1 MVAQRPSRVCPPRH
15 RTPYDPPPVLRIT
28 APPAAS
34 TASPAVLL
42 TISFLASFGTGVVWN
57 GLAFITRESY
67 GYGEV
72 ENLLLAV
79 FNGAFYVGV
88 AFAAGPI
95 VRRLSRRL
103 TARSIVVLTL
113 VVQAAACPVPLLVE
127 ASWAIWPVAAVIS
140 AASALL
146 WPLVESYLTAGRHG
160 ASMRSTIGWWNLVWM
175 AAVTL
180 SMLLMGPFLA
190 TGHAEWILAAL
201 AALFVAAAA
210 AALALPASP
219 PPHAEDSA
227 SLHTTAQYP
236 RLLASCRVLLPT
248 SYLVVGAISPLMPY
262 LLDHVRAPLASQT
275 PMTSLWM
282 LARIAVVA
290 VLWRSGFW
298 HGRWS
303 TLLVATVLLLGGFG
317 AMVLAD
323 SMLTMGLGLVA
334 FGTGQGI
341 VYYASLYYAMAVGR
355 AEVDAGGTHEAL
367 IGLGYAVGPAL
378 AFGGSLLAGGPG
390 IVAAIW
396 LAIGVASLPA
406 AAPWWRSRRR
416 NAAPDPPSPLP

>member
-1 MVAQRPSRVCPPRH
+1 MPPSPSSP
-15 RTPYDPPPVLRIT
+15 
-28 APPAAS
+28 APA
-34 TASPAVLL
+34 TASSAVLL

-67 GYGEV
+67 GYGEF

-79 FNGAFYVGV
+79 FNGAFYIAV

-95 VRRLSRRL
+95 VRRLASCL
-103 TARSIVVLTL
+103 SARSIVVLVL
-113 VVQAAACPVPLLVE
+113 AVQAMACPLPLAIESSLV
-127 ASWAIWPVAAVIS
+127 IWPVGAVIS
-140 AASALL
+140 AASALM

-160 ASMRSTIGWWNLVWM
+160 ASMRSTIGWWNLAWM

-180 SMLLMGPFLA
+180 AMLLMGPFLA
-190 TGHAEWILAAL
+190 AGRAEWILAAL
-201 AALFVAAAA
+201 AILFAVSAVVGM
-210 AALALPASP
+210 ALPAVP
-219 PPHAEDSA
+219 PPHAEDA
-227 SLHTTAQYP
+227 AAMHTTPQYP

-262 LLDHVRAPLASQT
+262 LLDGLGAPLASQT
-275 PMTSLWM
+275 PMTSLW
-282 LARIAVVA
+282 LVARIVVVA
-290 VLWRSGFW
+290 VLWRTGFW

-303 TLLVATVLLLGGFG
+303 TLLVATSLLVGGFG

-323 SMLTMGLGLVA
+323 SMLAMGVGLVA

-341 VYYASLYYAMAVGR
+341 VYYTSLYYAMAVGR

-378 AFGGSLLAGGPG
+378 AFGGSLLGGGPG
-390 IVAAIW
+390 IVAAVW
-396 LAIGVASLPA
+396 LAMAAASLPA
-406 AAPWWRSRRR
+406 AAPWWRGRRR
-416 NAAPDPPSPLP
+416 